1 MASGSDAARNVSQ
14 LVLLNSNFASMPKV
28 VAEGRRT
35 INNIERSA
43 SLFLVK
49 TIYMTVLAIIFL
61 FVNTAAPFEPI
72 QMTLVNAFT
81 IGIPSFILALEPNKN
96 RIKGSFFN
104 NIVKSSLP
112 GGLASVVSVMLVII
126 SESILKISHEQ
137 YVTLAVAVVSVMGII
152 VLFEKCLP
160 FNKLRIALFVTM
172 IAGLAIGIL
181 CFRNLFSLTLFTGK
195 MTINLVIIF
204 AICVLIFWIFR
215 KITRHIV
222 NKVEAKQSIK
232 KVNC

>member
-1 MASGSDAARNVSQ
+1 
-14 LVLLNSNFASMPKV
+14 
-28 VAEGRRT
+28 
-35 INNIERSA
+35 
-43 SLFLVK
+43 
-49 TIYMTVLAIIFL
+49 
-61 FVNTAAPFEPI
+61 
-72 QMTLVNAFT
+72 
-81 IGIPSFILALEPNKN
+81 
-96 RIKGSFFN
+96 
-104 NIVKSSLP
+104 
-112 GGLASVVSVMLVII
+112 
-126 SESILKISHEQ
+126 
-137 YVTLAVAVVSVMGII
+137 MGII

>member
-1 MASGSDAARNVSQ
+1 M
-14 LVLLNSNFASMPKV
+14 
-28 VAEGRRT
+28 
-35 INNIERSA
+35 
-43 SLFLVK
+43 
-49 TIYMTVLAIIFL
+49 
-61 FVNTAAPFEPI
+61 
-72 QMTLVNAFT
+72 
-81 IGIPSFILALEPNKN
+81 
-96 RIKGSFFN
+96 
-104 NIVKSSLP
+104 
-112 GGLASVVSVMLVII
+112 
-126 SESILKISHEQ
+126 
-137 YVTLAVAVVSVMGII
+137 
-152 VLFEKCLP
+152 P

-232 KVNC
+232 KLNC